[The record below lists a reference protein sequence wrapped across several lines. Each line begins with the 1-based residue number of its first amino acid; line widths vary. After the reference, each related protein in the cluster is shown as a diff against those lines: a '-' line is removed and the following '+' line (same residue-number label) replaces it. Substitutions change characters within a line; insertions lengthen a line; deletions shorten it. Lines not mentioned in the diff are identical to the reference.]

1 MKQHERAVQVETKFE
16 SNIIPRIEA
25 NYENLTPL
33 EKNIADFFIHHPP
46 QGDLSAKA
54 VASSFMCPRRRCR
67 VLRRNAATPAI
78 VSS

>member
-1 MKQHERAVQVETKFE
+1 MKQHERAVQGETKFE

-54 VASSFMCPRRRCR
+54 VAKQ
-67 VLRRNAATPAI
+67 LY
-78 VSS
+78 VS